1 MKITLTRETATPTRA
16 NATDAGIDFFVPAA
30 TEQFIEDLYKA
41 NLNISILRPDLS
53 EAKEV
58 QGTGIVI
65 PPQKSILIPAGV
77 KVIVPEGNALVAFN
91 KSGVAVKKQLTVGAC
106 VVDTGYEGEVH
117 INLINTSDKPQT
129 INFGDKI
136 VQFVLIQLGETGI
149 EVITE
154 EEYQSHTGSDRGEGG
169 FGSTGTTAEEKGN

>member
-16 NATDAGIDFFVPAA
+16 NATDAGIDFFIPAGS
-30 TEQFIEDLYKA
+30 EEFIEALVEK
-41 NLNISILRPDLS
+41 NPTISILRPDKSL
-53 EAKEV
+53 ENAQK
-58 QGTGIVI
+58 TGIVI
-65 PPQKSILIPAGV
+65 QPQQSVLIPSGV

-117 INLINTSDKPQT
+117 INLINTSNRAQIID
-129 INFGDKI
+129 FGDKI
-136 VQFVLIQLGETGI
+136 VQFVLLQLGESGV

-154 EEYQSHTGSDRGEGG
+154 EEYQSQTGSDRGEGG
-169 FGSTGTTAEEKGN
+169 FGSTGTTSETEGTK